1 MKLWIAMWGLLL
13 SLTVQANDAAFKKT
27 HQVFANMGP
36 GCNVRIRMPTTAE
49 FTVTYSKNAGEGG
62 LGLKIENPFH
72 LNSDNPNFQPFYLGF
87 TCYAADKKRL
97 SQGEPVRYNDQTK
110 KWERDITNRF
120 ESWYSEEGKKELD
133 RASHFYELNA
143 MNANGYAYTEDD
155 TIGDEQWRQRHLH
168 YCVIKDA
175 KALCG
180 NGDMGYLRNGKKWD
194 LTPYALQILRS
205 IDFSDDAPPEQS
217 AGVGQGK

>member
-1 MKLWIAMWGLLL
+1 MKLWIAIWGLLL

-27 HQVFANMGP
+27 KKTVATMGH
-36 GCNVRIRMPTTAE
+36 GCNIRLQVPVRAR
-49 FTVTYSKNAGEGG
+49 VTSSPENRGSGG
-62 LGLKIENPFH
+62 VMLENPFH

-143 MNANGYAYTEDD
+143 INANGYAYTEDD

-168 YCVIKDA
+168 YCLIKDA

-180 NGDMGYLRNGKKWD
+180 NGDMGYLRNGEKWD

-205 IDFSDDAPPEQS
+205 IEFID
-217 AGVGQGK
+217 VN